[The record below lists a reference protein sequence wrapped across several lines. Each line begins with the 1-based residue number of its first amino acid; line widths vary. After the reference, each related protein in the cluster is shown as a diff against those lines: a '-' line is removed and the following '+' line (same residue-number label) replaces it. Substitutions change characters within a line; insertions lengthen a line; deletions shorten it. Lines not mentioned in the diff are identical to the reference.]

1 MKKYLILLLVIVNLG
16 LGVQSFSAMTKEEK
30 TKLEKQI
37 DDAYEKKDNKKMVN
51 LITKYVNEFP
61 NNADYLNRLGV
72 LYTNQKNYSEAEKWY
87 LKAVDKGSL
96 VAVSNLAYVYIEL
109 EDYEKA
115 IILDE
120 KQKTVLKLILIILC
134 WAFWYYAEEYY
145 SFNEY
150 CFGTIDDSNA
160 CLDFLNEFK
169 DWYAKENNDLD
180 YDILK
185 RSKTNPLYS
194 EVVET
199 IIDSYKEAMNNW
211 KTDMRLKLKIDV
223 PYQVNDKTYFVE
235 KAIVVEQSFVNKK
248 RNKFFEFS
256 LETDSD
262 KDSLLHW
269 WNTFY
274 FGTTKATKKSDLEK
288 FFLNLV
294 DERFNLKKDEN

>member
-1 MKKYLILLLVIVNLG
+1 MEKANPFWMLKSVVDSTSSYFLINYFTQYLEEAKKENYITEFFLYEDIICYIQT
-16 LGVQSFSAMTKEEK
+16 GVYDWYRKNN
-30 TKLEKQI
+30 
-37 DDAYEKKDNKKMVN
+37 YE
-51 LITKYVNEFP
+51 
-61 NNADYLNRLGV
+61 
-72 LYTNQKNYSEAEKWY
+72 
-87 LKAVDKGSL
+87 
-96 VAVSNLAYVYIEL
+96 

-160 CLDFLNEFK
+160 CLEFLYEFK
-169 DWYAKENNDLD
+169 DWYAKENDDLD

-185 RSKTNPLYS
+185 SWKTNPLYS

-199 IIDSYKEAMNNW
+199 IVDSYKETMNNW

-274 FGTTKATKKSDLEK
+274 FGTTKATKKSDLVK